1 MPGASADLQSL
12 QAMDNSHVAL
22 VSLKL
27 TADQFESYRC
37 DRNMPL
43 GVNVSFLT
51 LEYFQRQETRT
62 ITDFSQLTSLTKIL
76 KCAKDNDV
84 VTLKAAD
91 DADSLGM
98 VFESPSQSSFLPLFR
113 VARPKK
119 TGRVR

>member
-1 MPGASADLQSL
+1 
-12 QAMDNSHVAL
+12 MDNSHVAL

-27 TADQFESYRC
+27 IAEQFESYRC

-43 GVNVSFLT
+43 GVNVRSLLQLPTFPLT
-51 LEYFQRQETRT
+51 HP
-62 ITDFSQLTSLTKIL
+62 SQLTSLTKIL

-98 VFESPSQSSFLPLFR
+98 VFESPSWFLLPLL
-113 VARPKK
+113 PLSIC
-119 TGRVR
+119 